1 MISLITLIYY
11 ISNLFLNPKTFDVWL
26 SLSLS
31 LSSIIAPPTLFHLY
45 RLPTE
50 GKQIKTK
57 LNKKPSR
64 IKNQA
69 QYQIW

>member
-1 MISLITLIYY
+1 MSDSL
-11 ISNLFLNPKTFDVWL
+11 SL